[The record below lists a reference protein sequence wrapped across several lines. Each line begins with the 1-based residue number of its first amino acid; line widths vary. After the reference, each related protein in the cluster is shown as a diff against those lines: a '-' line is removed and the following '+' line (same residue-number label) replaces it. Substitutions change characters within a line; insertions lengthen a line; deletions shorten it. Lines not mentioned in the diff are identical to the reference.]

1 MFTPL
6 PFVCGGYCTGTVTLE
21 VENAAQ
27 WRAILSSTVSCR
39 SRRLTR
45 QRVTLLLCLY
55 LRCKDAALPTR
66 LRTSHAV
73 TASHEF
79 MARSLETGRSSF
91 LNTYL
96 IFIYSLFVCIFGI
109 FARNSATQMLPF
121 MLPSLRTDI
130 RLNGFAKRIVYGH
143 QWKHFVKIF
152 LGTVILC
159 CWKGGPSVRRLR
171 NRVPR
176 VPRRRHLRTEP
187 HKWT

>member
-6 PFVCGGYCTGTVTLE
+6 PFVCGGYCTDTVKLE

-73 TASHEF
+73 TVSHDF
-79 MARSLETGRSSF
+79 MARSQEPDGVVF
-91 LNTYL
+91 L
-96 IFIYSLFVCIFGI
+96 FIYSLFVSIFGI
-109 FARNSATQMLPF
+109 FVRIIVQHILYMVSHMIRNKVAFSENGYPF
-121 MLPSLRTDI
+121 KRICRTDRVWSPVETFCKNRPWHRHSMLLEGRSI
-130 RLNGFAKRIVYGH
+130 GSSPAKMS
-143 QWKHFVKIF
+143 
-152 LGTVILC
+152 
-159 CWKGGPSVRRLR
+159 PPASSS
-171 NRVPR
+171 
-176 VPRRRHLRTEP
+176 ED
-187 HKWT
+187 

>member
-6 PFVCGGYCTGTVTLE
+6 PFVCGGYCTDTVKLE

-73 TASHEF
+73 TVSHDF
-79 MARSLETGRSSF
+79 MARSQEPDGVVF
-91 LNTYL
+91 L
-96 IFIYSLFVCIFGI
+96 FIYSLFVSIFGI
-109 FARNSATQMLPF
+109 FVRIIVQHILYMVSHMIRNKVAFSENGYPF
-121 MLPSLRTDI
+121 KRI
-130 RLNGFAKRIVYGH
+130 AERIVYGH
-143 QWKHFVKIF
+143 QWKHFVKTV
-152 LGTVILC
+152 LGTVTQC
-159 CWKGGPSVRRLR
+159 CWKGGPLVRRLR
-171 NRVPR
+171 N
-176 VPRRRHLRTEP
+176 
-187 HKWT
+187 

>member
-6 PFVCGGYCTGTVTLE
+6 PFVCGGYCTDTVKLE

-27 WRAILSSTVSCR
+27 WREILSSTVSCR

-45 QRVTLLLCLY
+45 QRVTPLLCLY

-96 IFIYSLFVCIFGI
+96 ICIYSLFVSIFGI
-109 FARNSATQMLPF
+109 FARNSATLMF
-121 MLPSLRTDI
+121 PSLRTDI

-143 QWKHFVKIF
+143 QWKHFVQIF
-152 LGTVILC
+152 LGTVSAVGREVHRFVAC
-159 CWKGGPSVRRLR
+159 E
-171 NRVPR
+171 
-176 VPRRRHLRTEP
+176 TESP
-187 HKWT
+187 GAVI